1 MALTNAT
8 SLQYNIQMEHH
19 TVMAIAALRDKGFRL
34 TKIRKLIIE
43 IFFSNTVTP
52 ISAPELKTHLMALD
66 VKVNKTTVYREL
78 DFLSAQGIIVEVNAG
93 DGKKRYELDRS
104 DHHHHILCLRC
115 SAVECVTIEDCAL
128 EEQLSRV
135 DLKNFKVTGHA
146 LNFFGL
152 CAGCR

>member
-1 MALTNAT
+1 MRQQIL
-8 SLQYNIQMEHH
+8 
-19 TVMAIAALRDKGFRL
+19 AALKDKGFRL

-43 IFFSNTVTP
+43 VFLSSVTVP
-52 ISAPELKTHLMALD
+52 ISAPELKTHLAALNSNA
-66 VKVNKTTVYREL
+66 NKTTVYREL
-78 DFLSAQGIIVEVNAG
+78 DFLAAQGILVEINAG
-93 DGKKRYELDRS
+93 DGKKRYELGQCG
-104 DHHHHILCLRC
+104 HHHHILCLRC
-115 SAVECVTIEDCAL
+115 NAVECVKIDNCAL